1 MGSGCA
7 SIFLISDKSNIKV
20 ANNKQLKGEEDEE
33 NNEGGQHTRRKDKK
47 RAKIDQKNLI
57 LLEPINE
64 EKDTNDTDNNN
75 NKKKTQEDEETKVL
89 KVIKKHNTNFDDK
102 DLIINCLENEPY
114 LSTLHENSLLEIVKE
129 MSLCSVE
136 MGNTIFKQGNIGRF
150 FYIIKE
156 GEIDLII
163 NNQVKKT
170 LSTGECFGEFAL
182 LHLAPRS
189 GTTIA
194 KTNCLLYFLRRKNF
208 RKIIEFIAQ
217 SHYEKCRKFVEKT
230 DFFSFFTSSEKY
242 FFYPLMFKVKFEKGS
257 KIFTQDE
264 QANCIYVID
273 KGNVNL
279 YYGKKLLYNIK
290 EKDYFGDGSLL
301 NKGKNCCN
309 VFANTDCDIYTISL
323 STFKEMYGINFH
335 KQLILNAIKVAFIHS
350 KIFSQID
357 TRVLEGDVFDLFEFY
372 SLNQGQVAY
381 KEGTDISQTLVII
394 IVGNLAYNNER
405 EILFSKNQIIFEE
418 NVFYNKKLILK
429 KDLVANPFCLL
440 AAVDVNKLLKFL
452 DNSFEGLSKIREI
465 IENLRKI
472 KLFETLSVLKI
483 CQISRSIKEEKFS
496 KDDYIIKQGAEGN
509 KFYIIKS
516 GTVEIYKDNK
526 YMRTITKNNFLG
538 ERSLLIKERRSAT
551 AICITDTIV
560 YSLSKEDFLKIIE
573 KNMEKYLINRL
584 SLQDDQV
591 ELSDLIFENTLGK
604 GNYGTVCMVKNSKNN
619 FQYAIKSI
627 SKKQIVYNNMESN
640 LELEK
645 DILLQVDHPF
655 IVKLVKTL
663 NDSKYVYFL
672 MEYVKGKDLFDVI
685 RDIGLLNKYQT
696 QFYSCSLFVIIN
708 YLHSHK
714 FIYRDIKP
722 ENIVVEENGYIKLID
737 FGAAKKI
744 EDKTKTVIGT
754 PYYMAP
760 EVFSG
765 EGYSFEADYWSV
777 AICMYEFMC
786 GYVPFGED
794 LEDPLQIYNT
804 IMKSDLDF
812 PSIIKDKCFKEL
824 MRGMLNKNL
833 MVRIC
838 NFEQI
843 KIHPW
848 FKTFDWEGLLNM
860 ALKPARI
867 PDIIFKSNSVKID
880 GMKYVD
886 YIKNFVKDWNDTKV
900 EEPINLDTNK
910 DIFNDF

>member
-7 SIFLISDKSNIKV
+7 SVFLISDKSNIQV
-20 ANNKQLKGEEDEE
+20 LDNKDLENKEDV
-33 NNEGGQHTRRKDKK
+33 NNESGLQTRRKDKK
-47 RAKIDQKNLI
+47 CAKIDPKNLI
-57 LLEPINE
+57 LLEPISE
-64 EKDTNDTDNNN
+64 EKDTNNTDIKN
-75 NKKKTQEDEETKVL
+75 NKKRKENEETKVL
-89 KVIKKHNTNFDDK
+89 KIIKKYNKNCDDK

-114 LSTLHENSLLEIVKE
+114 LSTLHQNSLLEIVKE

-323 STFKEMYGINFH
+323 STFKQMYGVNFN
-335 KQLILNAIKVAFIHS
+335 KQLILNSIKVAFIHS
-350 KIFSQID
+350 KIFKQID
-357 TRVLEGDVFDLFEFY
+357 TCVLEGDVFDLFEFY
-372 SLNQGQVAY
+372 SLDQGQVAC
-381 KEGTDISQTLVII
+381 KEGTDVSQTLVII

-405 EILFSKNQIIFEE
+405 EILFTKNDIIFEE
-418 NVFYNKKLILK
+418 NVFYNKKLIIE
-429 KDLVANPFCLL
+429 KDIVASPFCIL
-440 AAVDVNKLLKFL
+440 AAVEVSKLLKFL
-452 DNSFEGLSKIREI
+452 GNSFEGLSKIREI

-483 CQISRSIKEEKFS
+483 CQISRLIKEENIPKGG
-496 KDDYIIKQGAEGN
+496 YVIKQGEEGN
-509 KFYIIKS
+509 KFYIVKS

-526 YMRTITKNNFLG
+526 YIRTIGKNNFLG
-538 ERSLLIKERRSAT
+538 ERSLLIKEKRSASALCT
-551 AICITDTIV
+551 TDVAV
-560 YSLSKEDFLKIIE
+560 YYLCKEDFLKITE
-573 KNMEKYLINRL
+573 KNMENYLINRL

-591 ELSDLIFENTLGK
+591 ELSDLIFVNMLGQ
-604 GNYGTVCMVKNSKNN
+604 GNYGTVCLVKNSKNN

-627 SKKQIVYNNMESN
+627 SKKQIVYNNMETN

-645 DILLQVDHPF
+645 DILLKIDHPF

-663 NDSKYVYFL
+663 NDNKHVYFL

-794 LEDPLQIYNT
+794 LEDPLEIYNT
-804 IMKSDLDF
+804 IMNSELDF
-812 PSIIKDKCFKEL
+812 PSIIKDKSFKEL
-824 MRGMLNKNL
+824 MKGMLNKNL

-860 ALKPARI
+860 GLKPARI
-867 PDIIFKSNSVKID
+867 PDIIFKSQSMKID
-880 GMKYVD
+880 GMKYLD
-886 YIKNFVKDWNDTKV
+886 YIKSYVKDWNDSKS
-900 EEPINLDTNK
+900 EEPKHLDFDNN
-910 DIFNDF
+910 IFNNF